1 MAWFGHQEDTDPL
14 EWTGALLPFPV
25 ASRSPESVH
34 ITDHGDL
41 GTDEKATAD
50 YTRDRERR
58 HYQQN
63 PPDNGEDTSNMT
75 PPADKTD

>member
-1 MAWFGHQEDTDPL
+1 VAWFGKDGEPL

-25 ASRSPESVH
+25 ASRSPEAIR

-41 GTDEKATAD
+41 GADEKATAN
-50 YTRDRERR
+50 YTRERL
-58 HYQQN
+58 HYQQH

-75 PPADKTD
+75 PPADNTD